1 MMFPSERKPGL
12 VSVRM
17 HMLKLPLTCMVAAK
31 TNIWVR
37 IIDLE
42 VRLIRL
48 FDSRMENDDDEASP
62 VISVFSPPIKTVS

>member
-1 MMFPSERKPGL
+1 
-12 VSVRM
+12 M
-17 HMLKLPLTCMVAAK
+17 HMKELKLPLTCMVVAK
-31 TNIWVR
+31 ANIWVR

-62 VISVFSPPIKTVS
+62 VISVFPPIKTVS